1 MKTAKI
7 SLAFFSPTG
16 STKRVLE
23 RMGKRWTE
31 DYEAVMQEIN
41 LTKLETEQEK
51 FLFGEQELVFFGTP
65 SFGGRVPQVAARRF
79 SNMKGSNTPAVL
91 VVTYGNRAYEDT
103 LLELRD
109 IVRRNGF
116 VPVAAAAVVAEHSIF
131 HEIAKGRPNDNDRS
145 EIWDFAG
152 KIQKALDHIEN
163 IGSGITLSLPGNKPY
178 REYKGVPI
186 RPKAGKACIECG
198 VCARECPAGA
208 IYYENPGKTEE
219 ARCISCMR
227 CVHVCPQHAREAGG
241 LIFKMGY
248 KKIKK
253 QCEAEK
259 KNEIFL
265 PAED

>member
-116 VPVAAAAVVAEHSIF
+116 VPVAAAAVVRNIPFFMRSQKEDQMTTTA
-131 HEIAKGRPNDNDRS
+131 AKYGILQERYRKPWIILKISAAALHFLFRETSPTENTKVCRS
-145 EIWDFAG
+145 AR
-152 KIQKALDHIEN
+152 
-163 IGSGITLSLPGNKPY
+163 KPAK
-178 REYKGVPI
+178 R
-186 RPKAGKACIECG
+186 A
-198 VCARECPAGA
+198 
-208 IYYENPGKTEE
+208 
-219 ARCISCMR
+219 
-227 CVHVCPQHAREAGG
+227 
-241 LIFKMGY
+241 
-248 KKIKK
+248 
-253 QCEAEK
+253 
-259 KNEIFL
+259 
-265 PAED
+265 